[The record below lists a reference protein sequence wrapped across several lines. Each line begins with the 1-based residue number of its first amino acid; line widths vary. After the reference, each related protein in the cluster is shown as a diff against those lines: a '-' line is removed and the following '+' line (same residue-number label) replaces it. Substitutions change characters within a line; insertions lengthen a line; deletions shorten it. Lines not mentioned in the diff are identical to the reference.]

1 MVEHLTSGGG
11 KYAPLQRHLSH
22 VDEES
27 VTLSF
32 ARVEE
37 ILGARLPASAT
48 THLAWWG
55 NETRGR
61 HVQARAWMNAGW
73 RVTNVNMER
82 RSVTFGKAK

>member
-1 MVEHLTSGGG
+1 VVEQPMSGGG
-11 KYAPLQRHLSH
+11 KYAPLRRYLSR

-48 THLAWWG
+48 THSAWWG
-55 NETRGR
+55 NETKRT

-73 RVTNVNMER
+73 RVTRVNLER
-82 RSVTFGKAK
+82 ASVTFGKAK